1 MSDQPSRFP
10 DDLLVENLCED
21 AGYFLRGGRLL
32 EAGRSR
38 WQAYEVWLEFDSS
51 KAHFRPTPSNG
62 AGFRAT
68 GRQKPRYTG
77 C

>member
-38 WQAYEVWLEFDSS
+38 WQAYEVWETPRFGRLFRLDGCFMSSERDEFL
-51 KAHFRPTPSNG
+51 
-62 AGFRAT
+62 
-68 GRQKPRYTG
+68 
-77 C
+77 